1 MVEFGIPTEHEE
13 QAALVSWAAAEA
25 DYLGEHSLRLLFAI
39 PNGGFRSM
47 KTAKALRAE
56 GVRAGVPDL
65 FLPCARGGWNGCFI
79 EMKRTKGGS
88 VSIAQANFHAEL
100 ELQGFRVLV
109 CRGAEEAKQKVLAY
123 LRGK

>member
-13 QAALVSWAAAEA
+13 QAAFFSWAQSEA
-25 DYLGEHSLRLLFAI
+25 DYLGEPGLRLLFAI

-47 KTAKALRAE
+47 KTARALHAE

-65 FLPCARGGWNGCFI
+65 FLPVARGGWNGCFI

-88 VSIAQANFHAEL
+88 VSPAQTAFHAEL
-100 ELQGFRVLV
+100 GLQGFKVLV
-109 CRGAEEAKQKVLAY
+109 CRGAQQAQEAVMQY